1 MPFFAS
7 TVKPTSL
14 VMMMLPGIAEGQKPS
29 VNASVSESV
38 AGSIS
43 HDGALLSVVAAG
55 AVTAGVAV
63 VGGAMGNTI
72 TGFEAGLGRE
82 SAYTPSL
89 FPTVVNVYDIPLV
102 SPLMVHEPA
111 VPVTVHVAPPG
122 DAVIRKERGDGDP
135 GFATVIVALSIP
147 ASTVGALGVLTATT
161 LFRTECGPNDAASA
175 PVGL

>member
-1 MPFFAS
+1 
-7 TVKPTSL
+7 
-14 VMMMLPGIAEGQKPS
+14 MMMLPGIAVGQKPS
-29 VNASVSESV
+29 VNASVSDSV

-43 HDGALLSVVAAG
+43 HDGALLSVVTGGALATGG
-55 AVTAGVAV
+55 AVVA
-63 VGGAMGNTI
+63 GGAMGNTV

-122 DAVIRKERGDGDP
+122 DAVIRKERGEGDP

-161 LFRTECGPNDAASA
+161 LFRTVCGPNDAASA